1 MYYFETDWKLDELAD
16 VLYLFKT
23 IQLDPNY
30 RNNYKELARRM
41 TDAGWQ
47 RDNDQC
53 RHQIER
59 MKKRYDA
66 LVDGS
71 SKTGSSNFFEPLTKE
86 LNECFGALKDVNP
99 DQVYSSRRGSKF
111 GNPVN
116 PEDNKSDATD
126 GPSTSSTEMKDK
138 KPKSN

>member
-1 MYYFETDWKLDELAD
+1 MLYTDWKLDELAD

-30 RNNYKELARRM
+30 RNNYKKLARRM

-116 PEDNKSDATD
+116 AEDNTSDATA
-126 GPSTSSTEMKDK
+126 GPSTSSTETKEK
-138 KPKSN
+138 KPKSE